1 MSRPS
6 IAGRDR
12 RLPALLLALLV
23 ALFSISTW
31 FVTPGDGEEQGVRSL
46 QGGGRRAL
54 FLLLSSW
61 DFEAVVRRGRP
72 GLLPHDRSLVWVE
85 RFRVGELP
93 EALHPKPVHPDAA
106 EPSPD
111 EPLPITGAPGGS
123 APEGPAEG
131 LGDRPLREALGRGL
145 SSPRHYRRFV
155 EDGGSL
161 LVEVDSTESLR
172 RLSSE
177 CGFVEIER
185 LAMESLARSSA
196 AGLDERVV
204 LWDEGESL
212 TLGDLPTARFVATE
226 EVRDGRVLVSNVAG
240 DVLALEAPVGRGS
253 LIVLA
258 CGELFQNQ
266 ALAQGDNAV
275 LAVRLAEHGTRHTGG
290 SPRRTVRIDESGGLG
305 EDSPSILDFALDA
318 RALPFTTALLLF
330 SLLALWRALAAR
342 EIPREPTRDEY
353 LSPRTRALGRARLYL
368 RARRHDLLAQE
379 LRQAC
384 AREIAGTLRLAPQL
398 AAAAVGSEPAARDFL
413 RLALPGLPAEE
424 LPSLARAL
432 SVDPVRDGRDL
443 ARLDLQLK
451 RLCERCTHVP
461 RARARRAAPGPR
473 LPLAP

>member
-1 MSRPS
+1 MSRPGL
-6 IAGRDR
+6 AGRDR

-31 FVTPGDGEEQGVRSL
+31 FVTPGNGEEQGVRSV

-61 DFEAVVRRGRP
+61 DFEAAVRRGRP

-85 RFRVGELP
+85 RFRAGELP
-93 EALHPKPVHPDAA
+93 MAERPKPPETELPEVA
-106 EPSPD
+106 EP
-111 EPLPITGAPGGS
+111 
-123 APEGPAEG
+123 GPAEPESAADG

-177 CGFVEIER
+177 CGFVEIDG
-185 LAMESLARSSA
+185 LAMESLARSSR
-196 AGLDERVV
+196 AGEGERVV
-204 LWDEGESL
+204 LWDEAESL
-212 TLGDLPTARFVATE
+212 TLGDLPAARFVATE
-226 EVRDGRVLVSNVAG
+226 EVRDGRVLVSNAAG
-240 DVLALEAPVGRGS
+240 DVLALEVPVGRGS

-258 CGELFQNQ
+258 SGELFQNQ

-275 LAVRLAEHGTRHTGG
+275 LAVRLAEHGTRHMAG

-305 EDSPSILDFALDA
+305 EDSPSILDFAFDA
-318 RALPFTTALLLF
+318 RALPFTTALILF
-330 SLLALWRALAAR
+330 ALLALWRALAAR

-384 AREIAGTLRLAPQL
+384 ARELAGTLRLAPQL
-398 AAAAVGSEPAARDFL
+398 AAEAVGSEQAAQNFL
-413 RLALPGLPAEE
+413 RLALPGAPAEE
-424 LPSLARAL
+424 LPPLARAL

-443 ARLDLQLK
+443 ARLDLQLR
-451 RLCERCTHVP
+451 RLRERCTTLP
-461 RARARRAAPGPR
+461 RAQARRAAPGPR